1 MNNHPS
7 SQLFSASR
15 HYNPTEG
22 TSQVGYRAISGDIAS
37 SGERVQLRAWA
48 LVYPLCVVADSY
60 YDLFVSLFAEVSS
73 DGIIALPV
81 DGIRAEKF
89 ADMSERVDLIG
100 ERATIW
106 VTSMMDNEEKRGGV
120 LAAVSD
126 NLVHLLTLDS
136 YSAVGR
142 ERAVY
147 VLEAITRNTA
157 ERVAGLKLSPTA
169 DTMGR
174 LPVLQD
180 IVDLLDNTRV
190 DASWYKVGEL

>member
-1 MNNHPS
+1 MIKLPS
-7 SQLFSASR
+7 SHMLSVSR
-15 HYNPTEG
+15 FYDPTVG
-22 TSQVGYRAISGDIAS
+22 TSQVGFRSISGNVVS

-60 YDLFVSLFAEVSS
+60 YDLFVSLLAEVSS
-73 DGIIALPV
+73 EGVIALPV
-81 DGIRAEKF
+81 DGIRGEKF

-106 VTSMMDNEEKRGGV
+106 VTSMIDDDKRRGGV

-126 NLVHLLTLDS
+126 NLVYLVTMDS
-136 YSAVGR
+136 YVGAGP

-147 VLEAITRNTA
+147 LLEAITRNTA
-157 ERVAGLKLSPTA
+157 SRVAELKLSPTA

-180 IVDLLDNTRV
+180 IGDLLGNTRV
-190 DASWYKVGEL
+190 DASWYKVIQS